1 MHIFFQGTNYELRSF
16 SIYIIPKNFLKVKFF
31 FDIFYIDKTQMK
43 YLLELNQLLHKYE
56 SSVLTS

>member
-31 FDIFYIDKTQMK
+31 FDIFLYRQDTDEIFVGIEPTTICLTDKCSTK
-43 YLLELNQLLHKYE
+43 
-56 SSVLTS
+56 